1 MKAPKQ
7 HKRLPLRD
15 WLGSCCCCVGAEQ
28 RHWPENPG
36 TRPRERQEEA
46 TERSARK
53 SSTEGRLEEQ
63 TRPLGGLGEDGA
75 IIHVSKTLEL

>member
-1 MKAPKQ
+1 M
-7 HKRLPLRD
+7 
-15 WLGSCCCCVGAEQ
+15 GAEQ
-28 RHWPENPG
+28 RRWPENPG

-53 SSTEGRLEEQ
+53 SSTEGRLEGQ

-75 IIHVSKTLEL
+75 IIRVLNILEL